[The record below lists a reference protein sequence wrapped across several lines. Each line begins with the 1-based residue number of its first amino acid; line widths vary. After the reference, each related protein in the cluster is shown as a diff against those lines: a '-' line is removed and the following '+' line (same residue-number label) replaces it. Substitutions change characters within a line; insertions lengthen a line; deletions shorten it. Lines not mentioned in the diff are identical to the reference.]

1 MVQERINEI
10 NKLIIYLVAD
20 ILRWIKA
27 CPLLSD
33 LELYHNRIMT
43 LTAAVNDT
51 DTLQVNLR
59 SLNLAHNNIIDVN
72 WVSLTSVAEMLRQL
86 GIGIISFRSIHSK
99 QQQGQF
105 CHQENTAGIHV
116 ILISSPTGT

>member
-1 MVQERINEI
+1 MVQYRVNEI
-10 NKLIIYLVAD
+10 KKLIIYLLAD

-33 LELYHNRIMT
+33 LELSHNRIMT

-99 QQQGQF
+99 QQQGHF
-105 CHQENTAGIHV
+105 
-116 ILISSPTGT
+116 

>member
-1 MVQERINEI
+1 MVQYRINEI
-10 NKLIIYLVAD
+10 NKLIIYLLAD

-33 LELYHNRIMT
+33 LELSHNRIMT

-86 GIGIISFRSIHSK
+86 GIGIISFRSIHCK
-99 QQQGQF
+99 QQQGHF
-105 CHQENTAGIHV
+105 
-116 ILISSPTGT
+116 